1 MRLRENFRETEK
13 IFYPRKVSDRM
24 ASMKPEFNGIVSK
37 LALVGVGAFL
47 CLTPSVE
54 AITTTFAS
62 TRSASV
68 EPSFAIAQ
76 ARGRTQRIRFA
87 PGKSSALVE
96 YAVVRGTRDTYLLSA
111 KARQTM
117 TLSITSLEKNAVF
130 DVVAPNGR
138 IIRQEATSWR
148 GVLPATGDYKIVVG
162 GTRGNAS
169 YKMQVAIK

>member
-1 MRLRENFRETEK
+1 
-13 IFYPRKVSDRM
+13 
-24 ASMKPEFNGIVSK
+24 MKPEFNGIVSK

-47 CLTPSVE
+47 CLAPSVE
-54 AITTTFAS
+54 AITTTFA

-68 EPSFAIAQ
+68 ERSFAIAQ
-76 ARGRTQRIRFA
+76 AQSRTQRIRFA
-87 PGKSSALVE
+87 PGKSSALVDD
-96 YAVVRGTRDTYLLSA
+96 AVVRGTRDTYLLAA

-117 TLSITSLEKNAVF
+117 TVSITSLEKNAVF